1 MYKIQFISLISNNLL
16 LQWGYY
22 DSDSAGLVTIN
33 YPISFSEFVSV
44 ISQRDAYITDSSYAT
59 ARSQYIKI
67 EGVLKFYF
75 DNGSASNLMW
85 IAIGY

>member
-1 MYKIQFISLISNNLL
+1 

-22 DSDSAGLVTIN
+22 DSDSTGLVTIN

-44 ISQRDAYITDSSYAT
+44 ISQRDEYITGTSYAT

-67 EGVLKFYF
+67 EEVIKFYF
-75 DNGSASNLMW
+75 DNDSASNLMW